1 LDQEISMTTKHIKA
15 RISERPAR
23 AEAAAA
29 ASRPAGRDRSA
40 MQQRRIGFD
49 LTQADRQLSLQ
60 SRSWRERLIRYR
72 LPLLL
77 GGGLLG
83 GMALAIL
90 SRRRG
95 WGAWAP

>member
-1 LDQEISMTTKHIKA
+1 MSTKHIKA
-15 RISERPAR
+15 RIPERAVPDQPD
-23 AEAAAA
+23 AAARR
-29 ASRPAGRDRSA
+29 SAGRDRAA
-40 MQQRRIGFD
+40 MRQRRTGFD
-49 LTQADRQLSLQ
+49 LVQADRQLSLQ
-60 SRSWRERLIRYR
+60 SQTWRERLNRHR
-72 LPLLL
+72 LSLIL

>member
-1 LDQEISMTTKHIKA
+1 MTSKHIKA
-15 RISERPAR
+15 RIPERAVPDQPG
-23 AEAAAA
+23 AAARR
-29 ASRPAGRDRSA
+29 SAGRDRAA
-40 MQQRRIGFD
+40 MRQRRVGFD
-49 LTQADRQLSLQ
+49 LVQADRQLSLQ
-60 SRSWRERLIRYR
+60 SDSWRERLVRYR